1 MRLLALTGALLAAVV
16 LGGCAAASGG
26 GGGGGGG
33 AGSGSGS
40 TGDYPVYATVDD
52 LFAKADLVIEGV
64 PGDGA
69 GRAFQGVA
77 YRVYEVEVS
86 RVWKGVVKPGDIV
99 EVKRV
104 RDEEQQLDGGK
115 GYLLFL
121 ESYPDFPGVPAS
133 TLNPEQGQYRL
144 DAAGA
149 PVSLPGNAVT
159 VTAAD
164 LTRLA

>member
-1 MRLLALTGALLAAVV
+1 MRLLALTGALIAAAV
-16 LGGCAAASGG
+16 LGGCGSASGG
-26 GGGGGGG
+26 GG
-33 AGSGSGS
+33 S
-40 TGDYPVYATVDD
+40 GDYPVYATVDD
-52 LFAKADLVIEGV
+52 LYAKADLVIEGV
-64 PGDGA
+64 PGDGVN
-69 GRAFQGVA
+69 RAFEGTS
-77 YRVYEVEVS
+77 YKVYEVEVS
-86 RVWKGVVKPGDIV
+86 RVWKGIVTPGDIV

-164 LTRLA
+164 LTRLG